1 MVSETELVARLQ
13 QGDETAYR
21 TICTTYQNGIY
32 NAILCLVQSE
42 RDAEDL
48 TQEVF
53 VEAFLNIEQFQQKSK
68 IGTWLYRIAIN
79 KALNHRR
86 FWKAKKR
93 LGELISIF
101 KLLPQDEVPDFAH
114 PAQILEDKERSVQL
128 FKTIDALPEKQR
140 TAFVLRQQD
149 GMSYVEIAGIMQI
162 TIPAVESL
170 LFRAKQYLK
179 RNLEGKI

>member
-1 MVSETELVARLQ
+1 MLSETELVAQLR

-21 TICTTYQNGIY
+21 TICTTYQNGLY
-32 NAILCLVQSE
+32 NAILCIVQSVS
-42 RDAEDL
+42 DAEDL

-53 VEAFLNIEQFQQKSK
+53 IEAFLNIEHFNHKSK
-68 IGTWLYRIAIN
+68 LLTWLYRIAIN

-93 LGELISIF
+93 LGQLISIF
-101 KLLPQDEVPDFAH
+101 KMLPQDEMPDFAH
-114 PAQILEDKERSVQL
+114 PAQILEDKERSAQL
-128 FKTIDALPEKQR
+128 FKAIDALPEKQR

-149 GMSYVEIAGIMQI
+149 GMSYVEIAEIMQI

-179 RNLEGKI
+179 RNLRNDE